1 MTSTRKF
8 VLEKLPG
15 VQVRPQLSAA
25 PPRVYGVSV
34 VFSVAVDFADV
45 HELPPF
51 HESSTDELQSRRAP
65 PAILDEVEREFSQP
79 HGAPVRRTVGIGR
92 GAVQAE
98 RPTRRIAPAASTRRS
113 SAELPGSIRSPDSTP
128 VPARSDCRERGFRS
142 AGLDRRT
149 RLPLRQAPAGWR
161 PQCRALFRRHSSD
174 FHRTCTR
181 APAPA
186 GPRTALS
193 RLAPERGLARR
204 GERSPAPLEPSAL
217 VQLAA
222 DGAARERRRVV
233 VDVVGA
239 RVLAQA
245 GTGRAG
251 IRYRHAALLD
261 VARAR
266 RWGRRDE

>member
-161 PQCRALFRRHSSD
+161 PPMSSSVQTTFIRLSPYVHSRACSGRSKNCVVSPGTRTRLGAEGRAL
-174 FHRTCTR
+174 
-181 APAPA
+181 
-186 GPRTALS
+186 
-193 RLAPERGLARR
+193 AR
-204 GERSPAPLEPSAL
+204 PS
-217 VQLAA
+217 
-222 DGAARERRRVV
+222 
-233 VDVVGA
+233 
-239 RVLAQA
+239 
-245 GTGRAG
+245 
-251 IRYRHAALLD
+251 
-261 VARAR
+261 
-266 RWGRRDE
+266 

>member
-128 VPARSDCRERGFRS
+128 VPARSDCQNAGS
-142 AGLDRRT
+142 A
-149 RLPLRQAPAGWR
+149 RQDWIAVR
-161 PQCRALFRRHSSD
+161 V
-174 FHRTCTR
+174 FH
-181 APAPA
+181 
-186 GPRTALS
+186 
-193 RLAPERGLARR
+193 
-204 GERSPAPLEPSAL
+204 
-217 VQLAA
+217 
-222 DGAARERRRVV
+222 
-233 VDVVGA
+233 
-239 RVLAQA
+239 
-245 GTGRAG
+245 
-251 IRYRHAALLD
+251 
-261 VARAR
+261 
-266 RWGRRDE
+266 